1 MHETVDPSVAHYI
14 TALDFIFMSLFRKIQ
29 YLYFISVSEC
39 HSQCLVQ
46 LLSSTSKHFETLS
59 YQINRYC
66 VRGEHYRPGISTE
79 NIPFKMSIL
88 VFVIKILLIS

>member
-1 MHETVDPSVAHYI
+1 MHESVDPSVAHYI

-46 LLSSTSKHFETLS
+46 LLSSTSKHFKHCHIKS
-59 YQINRYC
+59 IDI
-66 VRGEHYRPGISTE
+66 VSGGSTTGLGSVLKTYHLKC
-79 NIPFKMSIL
+79 PS
-88 VFVIKILLIS
+88 